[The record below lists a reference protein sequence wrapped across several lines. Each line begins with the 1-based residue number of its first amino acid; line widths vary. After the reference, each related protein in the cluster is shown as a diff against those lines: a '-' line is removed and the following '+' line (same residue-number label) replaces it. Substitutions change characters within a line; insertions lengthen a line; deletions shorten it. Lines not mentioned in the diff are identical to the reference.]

1 MTEFDRK
8 IIDNFP
14 GKIVRKDLTSLMK
27 SGVNVPTFVLEYL
40 LGMYCSTD
48 DEDAIAEGM
57 NRISRILSENYVRP
71 EQSEY
76 IKSRIRELGQYNLID
91 KIKVELDARADKY
104 IAHFTNLNIS
114 EFEISSDI
122 VVHNDK
128 LLMGGVWCMVKI
140 EYVGLPEEEE
150 EDKWETDVYGNQKI
164 MKKVR
169 TKKERSKYN
178 SVFEITSLR
187 PIQMPSL
194 NLDEMLEARKN
205 FTKDEWISLLLR
217 SAGYEPTQLQEKQ
230 KLHYLLRLVPF
241 IQRNYNLVEL
251 GPRGTGKSHIY
262 SELSPYSILM
272 SSGHTTVAN
281 LFYSMRSSL
290 VGLVGNWDCI
300 AFDEVGGIN
309 QSSDDMIQIMKNYM
323 ANGTFA
329 RGSEAYGADASFA
342 FEGNTFRSVSEM
354 MRTTNLFD
362 PFPDKF
368 NNDSAFFDRIH
379 AYLPGWETPK
389 LRSELFTKGYGLI
402 SDCLSEFCHVM
413 RKYDFTDSFG
423 EYFTLN
429 SNYNTRDDTAVRRT
443 FSGMAKLVYPDG
455 TMSKEETRE
464 LLEYS
469 IECRRRVKEQLR
481 KMNPS
486 EYSDVALGYTDNE
499 TGEEFVVGLP
509 EVSDGTLVF
518 DGLEQPGYVYGIGRS
533 LDGKIGL
540 YRLENK
546 LIDGSGEFK
555 FKNIEG
561 LSWSNK
567 TVRDSLQA
575 SFNYFSE
582 NAWKLVNQTPK
593 AFDYLLYFND
603 LQGRGVSDGISV
615 AEAVGLFSALA
626 NRPLL
631 PAVVIYGRVMMSGS
645 IMPAVG
651 ELDEIFSDASVAGAK
666 QLLLPEV
673 CREKYNRTNV
683 RVRNGLSAVF
693 YSTPLDAAKKA
704 MGIM

>member
-329 RGSEAYGADASFA
+329 RGSEAYGATRFRISSTTIPRFSTAFMHICPAGKPPSCGASCSQRV
-342 FEGNTFRSVSEM
+342 T
-354 MRTTNLFD
+354 
-362 PFPDKF
+362 
-368 NNDSAFFDRIH
+368 
-379 AYLPGWETPK
+379 
-389 LRSELFTKGYGLI
+389 GLYPTA
-402 SDCLSEFCHVM
+402 CLS
-413 RKYDFTDSFG
+413 
-423 EYFTLN
+423 
-429 SNYNTRDDTAVRRT
+429 
-443 FSGMAKLVYPDG
+443 
-455 TMSKEETRE
+455 
-464 LLEYS
+464 
-469 IECRRRVKEQLR
+469 
-481 KMNPS
+481 
-486 EYSDVALGYTDNE
+486 
-499 TGEEFVVGLP
+499 
-509 EVSDGTLVF
+509 
-518 DGLEQPGYVYGIGRS
+518 
-533 LDGKIGL
+533 
-540 YRLENK
+540 
-546 LIDGSGEFK
+546 
-555 FKNIEG
+555 
-561 LSWSNK
+561 
-567 TVRDSLQA
+567 
-575 SFNYFSE
+575 
-582 NAWKLVNQTPK
+582 
-593 AFDYLLYFND
+593 
-603 LQGRGVSDGISV
+603 
-615 AEAVGLFSALA
+615 SA
-626 NRPLL
+626 
-631 PAVVIYGRVMMSGS
+631 
-645 IMPAVG
+645 
-651 ELDEIFSDASVAGAK
+651 
-666 QLLLPEV
+666 
-673 CREKYNRTNV
+673 T
-683 RVRNGLSAVF
+683 
-693 YSTPLDAAKKA
+693 
-704 MGIM
+704 